1 MATARTMSIVDHE
14 LPDDTHNIYD
24 VTFFEDTISTIVTN
38 TPSYVDTWISDI
50 ERIHRS
56 RLHSLVVGLDVEW
69 RPNQSRNFENPVATL
84 QLCVGRSC
92 LIFQILHSPNV
103 PSSLRNFFSNPSY
116 TFAGVGIDNDLEKL
130 TEDYN
135 LVAAKTADVRALA
148 AEKYGLRELKNSG
161 LKELTRRVL
170 GKEVSKPKAITMSR
184 WDNQWLTSSQVQY
197 ACIDAFLSFEI
208 ARVLISGNQN

>member
-1 MATARTMSIVDHE
+1 MAMTMSIVDHE
-14 LPDDTHNIYD
+14 LPVDTHNLYD

-56 RLHSLVVGLDVEW
+56 RLNSLVVGLDVEW
-69 RPNQSRNFENPVATL
+69 RPNRSRNFENPVATL

-92 LIFQILHSPNV
+92 LIFQILHSPSI

-148 AEKYGLRELKNSG
+148 AEKYGVRELKNSG

-170 GKEVSKPKAITMSR
+170 GKEMSKPKAITMSR
-184 WDNQWLTSSQVQY
+184 WDTQWLSSAQVQY